1 MAPQSRLGVIDSLPD
16 ASLFMRKS
24 ISIHWELMF
33 TRPLFNT
40 ADIAEQ
46 GVLLNEVSRLLDS
59 KVLRTTLTERFSPIN
74 AENLKRAHALVEGGA
89 VRGKIALESFR

>member
-1 MAPQSRLGVIDSLPD
+1 
-16 ASLFMRKS
+16 
-24 ISIHWELMF
+24 MF